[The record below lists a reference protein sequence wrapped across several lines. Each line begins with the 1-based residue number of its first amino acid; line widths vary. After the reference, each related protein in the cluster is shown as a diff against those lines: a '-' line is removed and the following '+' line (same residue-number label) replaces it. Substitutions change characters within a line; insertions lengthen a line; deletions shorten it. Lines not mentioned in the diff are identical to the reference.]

1 MLSRPNRSKDTL
13 RDRILHVLSGA
24 PIPMDV
30 ENVRIKSGLKNW
42 ESTKA
47 LLLELVVE
55 GIISGQKTTKSWVF
69 WIDHTDTR
77 MSIAGRNHA
86 WSTGLLSALLVQN
99 PVPKESMNFENF
111 AFNTNNM
118 NLTLNVRNTGSVA
131 IAFASYYVKD
141 SNGNQYARLSWPTDN
156 AGKYPAAVNPNGLIS
171 VNIAISSACG
181 SSCTGATYQFSSGL
195 SYTVTLVTTRN
206 NQFVWQGTR

>member
-1 MLSRPNRSKDTL
+1 MHVTVREFAKLQEAYVQCGFGYSRGLWAKVPAIAPEREQMLSRPNRSKDTL

-86 WSTGLLSALLVQN
+86 
-99 PVPKESMNFENF
+99 
-111 AFNTNNM
+111 
-118 NLTLNVRNTGSVA
+118 
-131 IAFASYYVKD
+131 
-141 SNGNQYARLSWPTDN
+141 
-156 AGKYPAAVNPNGLIS
+156 
-171 VNIAISSACG
+171 
-181 SSCTGATYQFSSGL
+181 
-195 SYTVTLVTTRN
+195 
-206 NQFVWQGTR
+206 

>member
-86 WSTGLLSALLVQN
+86 GTPTLETSTADQRYQRTNHRVLL
-99 PVPKESMNFENF
+99 
-111 AFNTNNM
+111 
-118 NLTLNVRNTGSVA
+118 
-131 IAFASYYVKD
+131 Y
-141 SNGNQYARLSWPTDN
+141 
-156 AGKYPAAVNPNGLIS
+156 
-171 VNIAISSACG
+171 
-181 SSCTGATYQFSSGL
+181 
-195 SYTVTLVTTRN
+195 
-206 NQFVWQGTR
+206 

>member
-1 MLSRPNRSKDTL
+1 MGIVRGLWAKSQAADPRARNSLSRINRSKDTL

-69 WIDHTDTR
+69 WVDHTDTR
-77 MSIAGRNHA
+77 MALGRI
-86 WSTGLLSALLVQN
+86 Q
-99 PVPKESMNFENF
+99 
-111 AFNTNNM
+111 
-118 NLTLNVRNTGSVA
+118 
-131 IAFASYYVKD
+131 
-141 SNGNQYARLSWPTDN
+141 SN
-156 AGKYPAAVNPNGLIS
+156 
-171 VNIAISSACG
+171 
-181 SSCTGATYQFSSGL
+181 
-195 SYTVTLVTTRN
+195 
-206 NQFVWQGTR
+206 

>member
-1 MLSRPNRSKDTL
+1 MGKVQAIAPEREKMLSRPNRSKDTL

-77 MSIAGRNHA
+77 MSIAGEITHDQQ
-86 WSTGLLSALLVQN
+86 L
-99 PVPKESMNFENF
+99 
-111 AFNTNNM
+111 
-118 NLTLNVRNTGSVA
+118 
-131 IAFASYYVKD
+131 
-141 SNGNQYARLSWPTDN
+141 
-156 AGKYPAAVNPNGLIS
+156 
-171 VNIAISSACG
+171 
-181 SSCTGATYQFSSGL
+181 
-195 SYTVTLVTTRN
+195 
-206 NQFVWQGTR
+206 

>member
-1 MLSRPNRSKDTL
+1 MGPGGRSVAGGRIPHTDPGPRGNHDPLDRTQESL
-13 RDRILHVLSGA
+13 RDRILHVLSSA

-55 GIISGQKTTKSWVF
+55 GLISGQKTTKSWVF

-86 WSTGLLSALLVQN
+86 
-99 PVPKESMNFENF
+99 
-111 AFNTNNM
+111 
-118 NLTLNVRNTGSVA
+118 
-131 IAFASYYVKD
+131 
-141 SNGNQYARLSWPTDN
+141 
-156 AGKYPAAVNPNGLIS
+156 
-171 VNIAISSACG
+171 
-181 SSCTGATYQFSSGL
+181 
-195 SYTVTLVTTRN
+195 
-206 NQFVWQGTR
+206 

>member
-77 MSIAGRNHA
+77 MSTRLNSSHP
-86 WSTGLLSALLVQN
+86 STSYAVFCLKKKNQ
-99 PVPKESMNFENF
+99 M
-111 AFNTNNM
+111 TNQ
-118 NLTLNVRNTGSVA
+118 R
-131 IAFASYYVKD
+131 
-141 SNGNQYARLSWPTDN
+141 
-156 AGKYPAAVNPNGLIS
+156 
-171 VNIAISSACG
+171 
-181 SSCTGATYQFSSGL
+181 
-195 SYTVTLVTTRN
+195 
-206 NQFVWQGTR
+206 